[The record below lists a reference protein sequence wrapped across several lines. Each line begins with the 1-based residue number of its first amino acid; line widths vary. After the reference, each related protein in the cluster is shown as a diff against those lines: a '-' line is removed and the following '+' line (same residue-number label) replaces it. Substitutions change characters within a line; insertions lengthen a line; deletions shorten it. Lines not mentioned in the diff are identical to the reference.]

1 MHMNK
6 YCFSSKNGYQRS
18 ICEATSW
25 PFHVRLQE
33 FLIGGG
39 GGGGAGVHTR
49 LFPSPQRILQW
60 FINGLFRVQLFLGG
74 GRMGMGGLNANF
86 NRNP

>member
-1 MHMNK
+1 MHINK

-39 GGGGAGVHTR
+39 GGAGVHTR

-74 GRMGMGGLNANF
+74 GGGEDGGGWSKC
-86 NRNP
+86 

>member
-1 MHMNK
+1 MHINK

-33 FLIGGG
+33 FLIGDGG
-39 GGGGAGVHTR
+39 GVHIR
-49 LFPSPQRILQW
+49 LFRSPQRILQW

-74 GRMGMGGLNANF
+74 GGMGAGGLNANF
-86 NRNP
+86 YRNP

>member
-1 MHMNK
+1 MHINK
-6 YCFSSKNGYQRS
+6 YCFSSKNGYQTS

-39 GGGGAGVHTR
+39 GGGGVHTR
-49 LFPSPQRILQW
+49 LSPSPQRILQW

-74 GRMGMGGLNANF
+74 GEEDGGGWSKC
-86 NRNP
+86 

>member
-1 MHMNK
+1 MAVS
-6 YCFSSKNGYQRS
+6 CAAPG
-18 ICEATSW
+18 
-25 PFHVRLQE
+25 

-39 GGGGAGVHTR
+39 GGGEGAGVHTR

-74 GRMGMGGLNANF
+74 GGGGEMGAGGLNANF
-86 NRNP
+86 YRNP

>member
-1 MHMNK
+1 MHINK
-6 YCFSSKNGYQRS
+6 YCFSSKKTVFKTS

-39 GGGGAGVHTR
+39 GGGGVHTR
-49 LFPSPQRILQW
+49 LSPSPQRILQW
-60 FINGLFRVQLFLGG
+60 FINGLFRVQLF
-74 GRMGMGGLNANF
+74 F
-86 NRNP
+86 

>member
-1 MHMNK
+1 MHINK

-33 FLIGGG
+33 FLIGDGG
-39 GGGGAGVHTR
+39 GGGGPYPTFSKSSTYFTVVH
-49 LFPSPQRILQW
+49 QW
-60 FINGLFRVQLFLGG
+60 FISGLTFSRGWGG
-74 GRMGMGGLNANF
+74 GGWGRVV
-86 NRNP
+86 